1 MKKNIILVEIFAAVA
16 LLLLWGNSQNKNE
29 REMVMEKTQNE
40 FAEAYF
46 SGGCFW
52 CVEAVY
58 ESVKGVHE
66 AISGYAGGT
75 TKDPTYELVGSGE
88 TDHAETVKV
97 LYDPSVIS
105 FKKLVEVFFGSHDPT
120 TLNRQG
126 PDTGTQYRSIAF
138 YRNKEEKQVITQY
151 IDSLTNG
158 HIYDRPIVTEV
169 LPLGLFYRAE
179 EYHQNYEK
187 NNPNSS
193 YIRFVSMP
201 RLNQF
206 KKNNQDLLK
215 DNEKEH

>member
-1 MKKNIILVEIFAAVA
+1 MKKKIIFVEIFAAIA
-16 LLLLWGNSQNKNE
+16 LLVLWGNSVDNKESETN
-29 REMVMEKTQNE
+29 MDTTQKE
-40 FAEAYF
+40 FSEAYF

-75 TKDPTYELVGSGE
+75 TKDPTYELVGAGE

-97 LYDPSVIS
+97 LYNPEIIS
-105 FKKLVEVFFGSHDPT
+105 FKQLVAVFFGSHDPT

-138 YRNKEEKQVITQY
+138 YSNEEEKKVITNY
-151 IDSLTNG
+151 VDSLTNKKV
-158 HIYDRPIVTEV
+158 YDQPIVTEV
-169 LPLGLFYRAE
+169 LPIGLFYRAE

-187 NNPNSS
+187 NNPTSS

-201 RLNQF
+201 RLNRF
-206 KKNNQDLLK
+206 KENNQDLLK
-215 DNEKEH
+215 ENEKEH